1 MCKFHQSML
10 DGGEGGGGS
19 RLSQNQWQGMHER
32 DAQRVDLVRDS
43 RLPTTTVRIQ
53 LIRHAVSFS
62 HVQRDVQMSSDL

>member
-1 MCKFHQSML
+1 MMMP
-10 DGGEGGGGS
+10 DGGEGGRGVS
-19 RLSQNQWQGMHER
+19 LVVSQNQWQGMHKR